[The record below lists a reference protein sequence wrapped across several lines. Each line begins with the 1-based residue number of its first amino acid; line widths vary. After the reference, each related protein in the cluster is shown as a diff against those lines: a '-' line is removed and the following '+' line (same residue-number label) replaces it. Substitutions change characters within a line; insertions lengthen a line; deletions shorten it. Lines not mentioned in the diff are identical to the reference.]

1 MVTRAI
7 LGAVPLLYGLVHLL
21 SFVVYWRLSE
31 SKDYH
36 TGRHRSPAAI
46 RWEAPEH
53 GSSGNACSLGNIGGR
68 VAGLRPAPASKPPQR
83 STSCRPGR
91 PFWMFWHAPTFV
103 FEEAFSELSLVRAF
117 GWALLLVAGSVMLTW
132 LYNGTGGSLLIPIL
146 FHGTQDLTLASIAAR
161 GEALNA
167 GWAALFL
174 ALTVAIVLWA
184 GPAGL
189 SRSGKRPHTA
199 PSRSP
204 GNHGKSGGQR

>member
-1 MVTRAI
+1 
-7 LGAVPLLYGLVHLL
+7 
-21 SFVVYWRLSE
+21 
-31 SKDYH
+31 
-36 TGRHRSPAAI
+36 
-46 RWEAPEH
+46 
-53 GSSGNACSLGNIGGR
+53 
-68 VAGLRPAPASKPPQR
+68 
-83 STSCRPGR
+83 
-91 PFWMFWHAPTFV
+91 MFWHAPTFV

-132 LYNGTGGSLLIPIL
+132 LYNVTWLYNGTGGSLLIPIL
-146 FHGTQDLTLASIAAR
+146 FHGTQDFTLASIAAR

-189 SRSGKRPHTA
+189 SRSGKCPHTA
-199 PSRSP
+199 PSRSQ

>member
-1 MVTRAI
+1 MPALWGTSEVGWRGYVLPRLQSRHSAP
-7 LGAVPLLYGLVHLL
+7 LAAVLV
-21 SFVVYWRLSE
+21 
-31 SKDYH
+31 
-36 TGRHRSPAAI
+36 G
-46 RWEAPEH
+46 
-53 GSSGNACSLGNIGGR
+53 
-68 VAGLRPAPASKPPQR
+68 
-83 STSCRPGR
+83 
-91 PFWMFWHAPTFV
+91 PFWMFWHALTFV

-189 SRSGKRPHTA
+189 SRSGKCQHTA

>member
-1 MVTRAI
+1 M
-7 LGAVPLLYGLVHLL
+7 
-21 SFVVYWRLSE
+21 
-31 SKDYH
+31 
-36 TGRHRSPAAI
+36 
-46 RWEAPEH
+46 
-53 GSSGNACSLGNIGGR
+53 
-68 VAGLRPAPASKPPQR
+68 GLRGMPALWG
-83 STSCRPGR
+83 TSEVGWRGYVLPRLQSRHSAPLAAVLVG
-91 PFWMFWHAPTFV
+91 PFWMFWHALTFV

-189 SRSGKRPHTA
+189 SRSGKCQHTA